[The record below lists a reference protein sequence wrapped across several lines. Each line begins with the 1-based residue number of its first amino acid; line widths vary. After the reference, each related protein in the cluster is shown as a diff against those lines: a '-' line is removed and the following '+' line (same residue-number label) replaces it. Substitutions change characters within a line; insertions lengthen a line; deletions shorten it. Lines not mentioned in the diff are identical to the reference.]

1 MVEADLA
8 RGAWVDPRA
17 GRVTLAEYSRRW
29 LALRTDL
36 RPRTRELYASLLKL
50 HIRPVLGT
58 VEIARI
64 TPSMVRSWYAELSGD
79 DGPGRATAARCYR
92 LLRTIMN
99 TAVTDEL
106 MVKNP
111 CQVKGVGAERSPER
125 PVITVLQAQA
135 LAEVIAPRFRAAVL
149 LASYCSMRRGEIL
162 ALRRGD
168 VDLLHGTLT
177 VRRAVV
183 SLATGEL
190 FMGDPKTAAG
200 RRTIAIPDVIVPSLE
215 DHLTSH
221 VAAPPDSLLFT
232 VRRVVRSVHTFFRR
246 RGTRR
251 ADRPG
256 SSICTFTIC
265 ATAATPGRRPPARAR
280 RSSWPGWATPARQLH
295 CGIST
300 PPPIVIGRSPLLS
313 ARWENGRSPR
323 CRTLPRLG
331 AGHHERKNAADSC
344 RWRVRRIGAPPTWCT
359 GAPQSVGD
367 AGDRC
372 QRRVVLCLAQ
382 RCCV

>member
-36 RPRTRELYASLLKL
+36 RPGTRELYASLLKL

-111 CQVKGVGAERSPER
+111 CQVKGAGAERSPER
-125 PVITVLQAQA
+125 PVITVLQVQA
-135 LAEVIAPRFRAAVL
+135 LADVIAPRFRAAVL
-149 LASYCSMRRGEIL
+149 LASYCSLRRGEIL

-168 VDLLHGTLT
+168 VDLLHGTVT

-200 RRTIAIPDVIVPSLE
+200 RRTIAIPDVIVPALE

-221 VAAPPDSLLFT
+221 VAVPPDSLLFT
-232 VRRVVRSVHTFFRR
+232 GEKGGPLRPHVLQAAWDKARRQTGLQYLHFHDLRHSGNTWAAATGASTAELMARMGHASAAAALRYQHAT
-246 RGTRR
+246 
-251 ADRPG
+251 ADRDRAIASAL
-256 SSICTFTIC
+256 SSL
-265 ATAATPGRRPPARAR
+265 GERALASVSDITQAGR
-280 RSSWPGWATPARQLH
+280 RSS
-295 CGIST
+295 
-300 PPPIVIGRSPLLS
+300 
-313 ARWENGRSPR
+313 
-323 CRTLPRLG
+323 
-331 AGHHERKNAADSC
+331 
-344 RWRVRRIGAPPTWCT
+344 
-359 GAPQSVGD
+359 
-367 AGDRC
+367 
-372 QRRVVLCLAQ
+372 
-382 RCCV
+382 

>member
-1 MVEADLA
+1 
-8 RGAWVDPRA
+8 
-17 GRVTLAEYSRRW
+17 
-29 LALRTDL
+29 
-36 RPRTRELYASLLKL
+36 
-50 HIRPVLGT
+50 
-58 VEIARI
+58 
-64 TPSMVRSWYAELSGD
+64 
-79 DGPGRATAARCYR
+79 
-92 LLRTIMN
+92 MN

-111 CQVKGVGAERSPER
+111 CQVKGAGAEGSPER
-125 PVITVLQAQA
+125 PVITVLQVQA
-135 LAEVIAPRFRAAVL
+135 LADVIAPRFRAAVL
-149 LASYCSMRRGEIL
+149 LASYCSLRRGEIL

-168 VDLLHGTLT
+168 VDLLHGTVT
-177 VRRAVV
+177 VPRAVV

-200 RRTIAIPDVIVPSLE
+200 RRTIAIPDVIVPALE

-232 VRRVVRSVHTFFRR
+232 GEKGGPLRPHVLQAAWDKARRETGLQYLHFHDRR
-246 RGTRR
+246 HSGNT
-251 ADRPG
+251 
-256 SSICTFTIC
+256 
-265 ATAATPGRRPPARAR
+265 GRRPPARAR
-280 RSSWPGWATPARQLH
+280 RSSWPGWATPARQLR

-313 ARWENGRSPR
+313 ARWENGRSPQ

-331 AGHHERKNAADSC
+331 AGPHERKNAADSC
-344 RWRVRRIGAPPTWCT
+344 RWRLRHIGAPPTWCT
-359 GAPQSVGD
+359 GAPQSVGY
-367 AGDRC
+367 AGDRY